1 MSGQHLVHVRHTTS
15 MCKKAL
21 QSCPHRVSDHLFI
34 FILLLLLST
43 LKRGD
48 EQIKINNWLAGQS
61 SSSFFFFLLLSSCC
75 CSFLNSLIGLQAQH
89 LNAAVEGLRV
99 KQCGMLLAYTTCR
112 HPAVT
117 PGHTRQAL
125 LKVPPPPSP
134 PQPPVPQHCYTS
146 MTKTKKINIIICI
159 VKEVL

>member
-1 MSGQHLVHVRHTTS
+1 

-61 SSSFFFFLLLSSCC
+61 SSSFFFFLLLSS
-75 CSFLNSLIGLQAQH
+75 SFFFF
-89 LNAAVEGLRV
+89 
-99 KQCGMLLAYTTCR
+99 LL
-112 HPAVT
+112 VV
-117 PGHTRQAL
+117 
-125 LKVPPPPSP
+125 VPFST
-134 PQPPVPQHCYTS
+134 V
-146 MTKTKKINIIICI
+146 
-159 VKEVL
+159 